1 MQLSVEPTAIDG
13 WRDAVWVAS
22 AQDGSLRQVA
32 KDGSERGPYQIGG
45 SPSAVVDAWTC
56 AHGDRVWVA
65 LSKADAVVEI
75 DGATGAVLRTITV
88 GKGPSALATS
98 AWHDRAL
105 WVANERSDSI
115 SRIDMSTGTVTET
128 VSVGHGPR
136 SLSVDPR
143 EVVYVANHD
152 DATISVVDG
161 RSRVVMD
168 TIPVGQGPSSVAFD
182 FGVPVFD
189 DPPSKV
195 WVANADDDTVMK
207 IDPST
212 LKILRTWSLA
222 GKPLAVIP
230 IGVRAWVVLSKF
242 GVVRLDD
249 SPKQNLGQK
258 TIRLPLDPIA
268 AVDVD
273 FSAGSDLLWV
283 ASASDRTLWRTWS

>member
-1 MQLSVEPTAIDG
+1 
-13 WRDAVWVAS
+13 
-22 AQDGSLRQVA
+22 
-32 KDGSERGPYQIGG
+32 
-45 SPSAVVDAWTC
+45 
-56 AHGDRVWVA
+56 
-65 LSKADAVVEI
+65 
-75 DGATGAVLRTITV
+75 
-88 GKGPSALATS
+88 
-98 AWHDRAL
+98 
-105 WVANERSDSI
+105 
-115 SRIDMSTGTVTET
+115 
-128 VSVGHGPR
+128 
-136 SLSVDPR
+136 
-143 EVVYVANHD
+143 
-152 DATISVVDG
+152 
-161 RSRVVMD
+161 MD